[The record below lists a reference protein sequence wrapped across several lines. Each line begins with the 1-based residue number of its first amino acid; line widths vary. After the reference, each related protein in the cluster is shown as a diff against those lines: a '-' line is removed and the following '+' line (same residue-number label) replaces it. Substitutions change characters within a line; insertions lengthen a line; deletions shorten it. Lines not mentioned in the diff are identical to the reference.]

1 MQPFSPSSAIALVA
15 SAEKRAVS
23 PVANPQA
30 VVRVVRPVRG
40 VASATVGSR
49 RGAAVAGFCKRG
61 IRGAR
66 AASPVPPS
74 SPNPALN
81 LAPSGRWTALKR
93 RRLALR

>member
-1 MQPFSPSSAIALVA
+1 MQPSSPSSAIALVA
-15 SAEKRAVS
+15 SAEMRAVS

-30 VVRVVRPVRG
+30 VVRVARPVR
-40 VASATVGSR
+40 VAASATVGRS
-49 RGAAVAGFCKRG
+49 RGAAAAGFCKRG
-61 IRGAR
+61 GRGVR